1 MNAINAQQPT
11 WDAVDRAL
19 EQWLAPQDEALRAAT
34 ASADHEGLPQI
45 AVSPAQGRLLEVL
58 ALAIGARR
66 ILEIG
71 TLAGFSTIWLAR
83 GLVAGGSL
91 VTLELDPERARLA
104 RTNIDRAK
112 LTAKVEVMVGPALA
126 SLESLRSAATP
137 PFDLIFID
145 ADKENCP
152 AYLDHAIALSREGT
166 LIVVDNVI
174 RRGRLIETDTG
185 DASVEGVRA
194 MMDRIAKDPRLAA
207 AGIQTVGAKGYDGM
221 VLALVGDAPR
231 AAGEPLEILLRHDA
245 WATRAVL
252 QACAALGDD
261 QWHRR
266 FEMGPGSLHDTLT
279 HVVGAMFRWADRIDG
294 PTTELR
300 PSIEGVARRTPAE
313 LLALLDAA
321 ESGLAASADRARARG
336 LGTEFEVTLAGKTH
350 RFTLGAALVHVTTHG
365 MHHRAQ
371 CLNML
376 RHLGAPGISDR
387 LPEIDPLDWQLQA
400 EA

>member
-1 MNAINAQQPT
+1 MNPINPQQPT

-19 EQWLAPQDEALRAAT
+19 EQWLAPQDEALRAVT
-34 ASADHEGLPQI
+34 ASADHEGLPRI

-58 ALAIGARR
+58 ARAIGARR

-83 GLVAGGSL
+83 GLVPGGSL

-104 RTNIDRAK
+104 RANIDRAGCGES
-112 LTAKVEVMVGPALA
+112 VEIVVGPATQ
-126 SLESLRSAATP
+126 SLESLRATGVP
-137 PFDLIFID
+137 PFDLVFID
-145 ADKENCP
+145 ADREHCP
-152 AYLDHAIALSREGT
+152 EYLEHSVALSRPGT
-166 LIVVDNVI
+166 LIIVDNAMH
-174 RRGRLIETDTG
+174 RGRLIEQGTG
-185 DASVEGVRA
+185 DPSVEGVRS
-194 MMDRIAKDPRLAA
+194 MMDAIRRHPRLKA

-231 AAGEPLEILLRHDA
+231 AASDPLDILLRHDA
-245 WATRAVL
+245 WATREVL
-252 QACAALGDD
+252 RACSALTDE

-266 FEMGPGSLHDTLT
+266 FEIGPGSLHDALT
-279 HVVGAMFRWADRIDG
+279 HVVGAMLRWADRIDG
-294 PTTELR
+294 PPTELR
-300 PSIEGVARRTPAE
+300 PSIEGIARRAPTE
-313 LLALLDAA
+313 LLALLEAA

-336 LGTEFEVTLAGKTH
+336 LGTEFDVTLAGNTH

-376 RHLGAPGISDR
+376 RHLGVPGVSDR